1 VSRVSRPLLWGN
13 MDSLAKFRNT
23 VLLLMV
29 AASPGLIAQT
39 IGPVQPQK
47 QAVKLDAQK
56 IMVLSVAATERS
68 WDARD
73 HYTYM
78 VKDEDRRLDAQGHVK
93 SQEVNVTKMI
103 MVNGGHFDQL
113 MEHDGKAPSAED
125 QRKRNE
131 AIEKQRK
138 ETPAERYAR
147 TAKDRD
153 NRAFLHDVIEAF
165 DLHIAG
171 EEVVGGRAAYVLE
184 VTARPGYSAHG
195 KYGKFLSK
203 VGGTLW
209 IDKQDYGWIKLDGE
223 VTQAFLMGL
232 FVARVQRGSHIVMEQ
247 MPVGD
252 GVWVPKRVEVR
263 ASARIFF
270 VKSFEMDRIFTYSE
284 YLTSVDTSDT
294 ANSANK

>member
-1 VSRVSRPLLWGN
+1 
-13 MDSLAKFRNT
+13 MF
-23 VLLLMV
+23 
-29 AASPGLIAQT
+29 AASPALFAQI

-47 QAVKLDAQK
+47 KQGVLDAHK
-56 IMVLSVAATERS
+56 IVALSVAATERS
-68 WDARD
+68 WEARD

-78 VKDEDRRLDAQGHVK
+78 VKDEDRRLDSQGHVK
-93 SQEVNVTKMI
+93 SQEVSVTKMI

-113 MEHDGKAPSAED
+113 MEHDGKVPSAED
-125 QRKRNE
+125 QRKRDE

-138 ETPAERYAR
+138 ETPAERDAR
-147 TAKDRD
+147 MAKDQD
-153 NRAFLHDVIEAF
+153 NRAFLRDVIDAF
-165 DLHIAG
+165 DFHIAG
-171 EEVVGGRAAYVLE
+171 EEFVDGRAAYVLE

-284 YLTSVDTSDT
+284 YLPSADNSY
-294 ANSANK
+294 AAGSANK